1 MDPQSILLAAVVM
14 ALGSAAGYLLGRG
27 IERTRQKKERAAA
40 RDDASRIIARANDE
54 ADTTLKAAALQGKEE
69 VYRLRES
76 WQSEEARRREEVKTL
91 ERRIGQR
98 SDSLDRKFDRL
109 NERETRLEE
118 GKGALEEREKTLQRR
133 NGELDRRFEEVEAS
147 ERSVQS
153 TLESLAGLSADEA
166 RGLLMKNL

>member
-27 IERTRQKKERAAA
+27 IERSRQKKERAAA
-40 RDDASRIIARANDE
+40 RDDASRIIARANEE

-109 NERETRLEE
+109 NERESRLEE
-118 GKGALEEREKTLQRR
+118 GKGRWTSGRR
-133 NGELDRRFEEVEAS
+133 RSSGATASWTGESRRSKLPHGRCRVRSSRWPAS
-147 ERSVQS
+147 PPAKPAAS
-153 TLESLAGLSADEA
+153 
-166 RGLLMKNL
+166 

>member
-40 RDDASRIIARANDE
+40 RDDASRIIARANEE
-54 ADTTLKAAALQGKEE
+54 ADTTLKAASLQGKEE

-76 WQSEEARRREEVKTL
+76 WQSEEARRRDEVKTL
-91 ERRIGQR
+91 ERRVGER

-109 NERETRLEE
+109 SEREARLED
-118 GKGALEEREKTLQRR
+118 GKGGAGAAQEGASAAQRR
-133 NGELDRRFEEVEAS
+133 
-147 ERSVQS
+147 
-153 TLESLAGLSADEA
+153 AGPE
-166 RGLLMKNL
+166 G